1 MADIVDP
8 LDVPK
13 YTKQVQVGETRT
25 PVMGGNFGSFTSN
38 LVTDYNYNPIYGT
51 AADTGRMGAKV
62 AGNYL
67 RNANSSITGMVD
79 TARSGL
85 GAATAGVNAA
95 NEARIDN
102 SAASAHIAADA
113 ASLRTF
119 APRLQN
125 DAAAQRAN
133 ATTFAGMAGAAQE
146 QASPWLAQ
154 GQGILGLDANAGG
167 MAGEWAKNYNA
178 LSPDSLVSFTA
189 SEAQR
194 SIENTRG
201 QMARTLSRSGV
212 SMSSPAYMAALGEA
226 KKYEQALLSGVKT
239 RARMLGLKEQGGAL
253 AQGMQMAMGATGM
266 GNQIMGRA
274 LAAQQASSAATG
286 AAAATEGQAGGMFE
300 RAGGL
305 EAQAGG
311 LNNQSAQVT
320 IGAQNA
326 LGGAYNTLANAQQV
340 AADYYSTQA
349 SSTLGLLQ
357 SGANTALSALFS

>member
-8 LDVPK
+8 LNVPT
-13 YTKQVQVGETRT
+13 YTKQVQTGETRT
-25 PVMGGNFGSFTSN
+25 PVMGGNFGSFTSD
-38 LVTDYNYNPIYGT
+38 LVTDYNYKPIYGT
-51 AADTGRMGAKV
+51 AVDTGRMGAKV

-67 RNANSSITGMVD
+67 RNANNSITGMVD
-79 TARSGL
+79 TARQGL
-85 GAATAGVNAA
+85 GAATAGITAA

-102 SAASAHIAADA
+102 SAASARIAQDA

-125 DAAAQRAN
+125 DANAQRAN
-133 ATTFAGMAGAAQE
+133 AATFAGMAGAAQE
-146 QASPWLAQ
+146 QAAPWLSQ
-154 GQGILGLDANAGG
+154 GQGILGLDAGAGG
-167 MAGEWAKNYNA
+167 IAGEWAKNYNA
-178 LSPDSLVSFTA
+178 LSPDSLVSFAA
-189 SEAQR
+189 SDAQR

-212 SMSSPAYMAALGEA
+212 SMSSGAYMAALGEA

-239 RARMLGLKEQGGAL
+239 RARLLGLKEQGGAL
-253 AQGMQMAMGATGM
+253 AQGLQMAMGATGM
-266 GNQIMGRA
+266 GDQLTRQA
-274 LAAQQASSAATG
+274 LAAQQASSSATG
-286 AAAATEGQAGGMFE
+286 AASATEGQAGGMFE
-300 RAGGL
+300 RAGNL

-311 LNNQSAQVT
+311 LNNQSASVT
-320 IGAQNA
+320 IGANNA
-326 LGGAYNTLANAQQV
+326 LGNAYNSLASAQQV